1 MGRWLWPQRP
11 WWAAHGLGAG
21 PVRRAEEA
29 PSLCGQD
36 PAQPPNAQP
45 TMRCVKLGPGQ
56 SQGGDAFSWG
66 ALQGPRSRS
75 CKLGRCTESQ
85 GGNSRLP
92 DPEGRHWQVG
102 LREDSSRR
110 GLPVTLPGSDSLCKS
125 KSLLG
130 EGTSDAEPGP
140 LPLETGGRWE
150 EGVLKGQA
158 ASRVRAALLGGTAWG
173 AVRPRP
179 ALLSWVQPKVREG
192 SGPGPAHGRLQ
203 APVPQHSRD
212 IPMDKGGTGWS
223 NTAEELGE
231 KGEAGDHSLQP

>member
-1 MGRWLWPQRP
+1 M
-11 WWAAHGLGAG
+11 
-21 PVRRAEEA
+21 
-29 PSLCGQD
+29 
-36 PAQPPNAQP
+36 
-45 TMRCVKLGPGQ
+45 
-56 SQGGDAFSWG
+56 
-66 ALQGPRSRS
+66 
-75 CKLGRCTESQ
+75 
-85 GGNSRLP
+85 
-92 DPEGRHWQVG
+92 G
-102 LREDSSRR
+102 LREDS
-110 GLPVTLPGSDSLCKS
+110 TLPGSDSLCKS

-130 EGTSDAEPGP
+130 GRGHLMLSQGP

-150 EGVLKGQA
+150 EGVVKGQA
-158 ASRVRAALLGGTAWG
+158 ASRVRGALLGRTAWG

-231 KGEAGDHSLQP
+231 KGEAGDHSCSHDLACWVVPTAKLSPSVPDLGQFWVSRTWPWPTFAGRQGALEVMSPPCRQLVA